1 MNGSEEAEAGGSVR
15 RAGAGDSGRNPQK
28 AAPGASGDPSGKD
41 KAVAQDQQ
49 LIEELIERDNLNR
62 AWRQV
67 RRNRGSPGVDGRDM
81 DQTQACLKEHWEA
94 IKGHLLAGTYR
105 PKPVKRVEIP
115 KPGGGTRLLGVPTIL
130 DRFIQQAALQVLTPI
145 FEPQFSE
152 HSYGFRPGRSAHEAI
167 KAAQGYQQSGK
178 GWVVDLDLKAF
189 FDEVNHDLLMARV
202 RRHVKDKRMLKL
214 IRAFLK
220 SGVLVNGITETT
232 EKGTPQGGPL
242 SPLLSNIMLND
253 LDHELEKRGH
263 CFCRYA
269 DDCNIYVGT
278 ERSGQRVLE
287 SIMDYVEKKLKLK
300 VNRDKSA
307 VDRPSRRTFLGYS
320 FTAGKEPKVRVPKK
334 SVQKIKSKIKQHCRK
349 GRGQNLKR
357 FIAETLNPVLRGWT
371 QYFRLSETKT
381 FARELDEWIRHRLR
395 CILWRQWKRP
405 KTRQRK
411 LRALGLSDYRA
422 WKGSVNGRGPW
433 LNSGSHH
440 MNIAVPIRLLSQW
453 GLVSV
458 FDHLMKLRTTSD

>member
-1 MNGSEEAEAGGSVR
+1 MKGSEEAEAGGTSR
-15 RAGAGDSGRNPQK
+15 RAVAGESGRNPQK
-28 AAPGASGDPSGKD
+28 AALGASGSPSGKGTS
-41 KAVAQDQQ
+41 VAQDQQ

-62 AWRQV
+62 AWKQV
-67 RRNRGSPGVDGRDM
+67 RRNRGSPGMDGRDM
-81 DQTQACLKEHWEA
+81 DQTQAYLKEHWEEIEA
-94 IKGHLLAGTYR
+94 HLLAGTYR

-145 FEPQFSE
+145 FEPHFSE
-152 HSYGFRPGRSAHEAI
+152 HSYGFRPGRSAHQAVEAA
-167 KAAQGYQQSGK
+167 KAYQQSGK

-214 IRAFLK
+214 IRAFLR
-220 SGVLVNGITETT
+220 SGVLINGVTETT

-287 SIMDYVEKKLKLK
+287 SIMDYVEGKLKLK

-307 VDRPSRRTFLGYS
+307 VDRPSRRMFLGYS
-320 FTAGKEPKVRVPKK
+320 FTVGKQPKLRVPKK
-334 SVQKIKSKIKQHCRK
+334 SVQKIKSKIKRHCRR

-357 FIAETLNPVLRGWT
+357 FIEETLNPVLRGWT
-371 QYFRLSETKT
+371 QYFRLSETKR
-381 FARELDEWIRHRLR
+381 FAQDLDEWIRHRLR
-395 CILWRQWKRP
+395 CILWRQWKKP
-405 KTRQRK
+405 KTRTRK
-411 LRALGLSDYRA
+411 LRELGLDSHRA
-422 WKGSVNGRGPW
+422 GKGSGNGHGPW
-433 LNSGSHH
+433 FNSGASHMH
-440 MNIAVPIRLLSQW
+440 QAVPNRLFKEW

-458 FDHLMKLRTTSD
+458 FDYLTKLRTTSD

>member
-1 MNGSEEAEAGGSVR
+1 MKGNEEAEAGGTPRQAV
-15 RAGAGDSGRNPQK
+15 AGDSGRNPRK
-28 AAPGASGDPSGKD
+28 AARGASSAPSEKD
-41 KAVAQDQQ
+41 NPVAQNHQ
-49 LIEELIERDNLNR
+49 LIEELIERDNINR
-62 AWRQV
+62 AWKQV
-67 RRNRGSPGVDGRDM
+67 RRNRGAPGMDGRDM
-81 DQTQACLKEHWEA
+81 DQTQVYLKEHWAE
-94 IKGHLLAGTYR
+94 IETHLLAGTYR

-130 DRFIQQAALQVLTPI
+130 DRFIQQAAMQVLTPI
-145 FEPQFSE
+145 FEPHFSE
-152 HSYGFRPGRSAHEAI
+152 HSYGFRPGRSAHQAV
-167 KAAQGYQQSGK
+167 KAAKAYQQSGQ

-214 IRAFLK
+214 IRAFLR
-220 SGVLVNGITETT
+220 SGVLINGITEMT

-278 ERSGQRVLE
+278 KRSGERVLE
-287 SIMDYVEKKLKLK
+287 SIMDYVERKLKLK

-334 SVQKIKSKIKQHCRK
+334 SVHKLKSKIKKHCRK
-349 GRGQNLKR
+349 GKGQNLKR
-357 FIAETLNPVLRGWT
+357 FIDETLNPVLRGWT
-371 QYFRLSETKT
+371 QYFHLSETKT
-381 FARELDEWIRHRLR
+381 FARELDEWVRHRLR

-411 LRALGLSDYRA
+411 LRELGLSPYRA
-422 WKGSVNGRGPW
+422 WKGSVNGCGPW
-433 LNSGSHH
+433 FNSGSHH
-440 MNIAVPIRLLSQW
+440 MNMAVPNRLLTQW
-453 GLVSV
+453 GLVSI
-458 FDHLMKLRTTSD
+458 FDYLMNLRSTSD

>member
-1 MNGSEEAEAGGSVR
+1 MKGNEEAEAGGTTR
-15 RAGAGDSGRNPQK
+15 RAGAGDSGRNPRK
-28 AAPGASGDPSGKD
+28 GTPGASSDPSQKD
-41 KAVAQDQQ
+41 KPVAQDEQ

-62 AWRQV
+62 AWKQV

-81 DQTQACLKEHWEA
+81 DQTQAFLEEYWETV
-94 IKGHLLAGTYR
+94 KGHLLAGTYR

-152 HSYGFRPGRSAHEAI
+152 HSYGFRPGRSAHQAV
-167 KAAQGYQQSGK
+167 KAAQSYQQSGK

-214 IRAFLK
+214 IRAFLR
-220 SGVLVNGITETT
+220 SGVLINGITEMT

-269 DDCNIYVGT
+269 DDC
-278 ERSGQRVLE
+278 
-287 SIMDYVEKKLKLK
+287 
-300 VNRDKSA
+300 A
-307 VDRPSRRTFLGYS
+307 PRRYG
-320 FTAGKEPKVRVPKK
+320 RRRR
-334 SVQKIKSKIKQHCRK
+334 CRK
-349 GRGQNLKR
+349 V
-357 FIAETLNPVLRGWT
+357 T
-371 QYFRLSETKT
+371 
-381 FARELDEWIRHRLR
+381 
-395 CILWRQWKRP
+395 
-405 KTRQRK
+405 
-411 LRALGLSDYRA
+411 
-422 WKGSVNGRGPW
+422 
-433 LNSGSHH
+433 
-440 MNIAVPIRLLSQW
+440 
-453 GLVSV
+453 
-458 FDHLMKLRTTSD
+458 

>member
-1 MNGSEEAEAGGSVR
+1 MKGNEEAEAGGTAR
-15 RAGAGDSGRNPQK
+15 RAGAGDSGRNPQT
-28 AAPGASGDPSGKD
+28 AAPGASSDPSERINP
-41 KAVAQDQQ
+41 VAQSQQ
-49 LIEELIERDNLNR
+49 LIEELIERDNRNR
-62 AWRQV
+62 AWKQV

-81 DQTQACLKEHWEA
+81 DQTAAYLKENWPEIEA
-94 IKGHLLAGTYR
+94 HLLAGTYR

-152 HSYGFRPGRSAHEAI
+152 HSYGFRPGRSAHQAV
-167 KAAQGYQQSGK
+167 KAAKAYQQSGK

-202 RRHVKDKRMLKL
+202 RRQVKDKRMLKL
-214 IRAFLK
+214 IRAFLR
-220 SGVLVNGITETT
+220 SGVLINGITEPTG
-232 EKGTPQGGPL
+232 KGTPQGGPL

-263 CFCRYA
+263 SFCRYA

-278 ERSGQRVLE
+278 QRSGERVLE

-307 VDRPSRRTFLGYS
+307 VGRPSKRTFLGYS
-320 FTAGKEPKVRVPKK
+320 FTGGKEPKVRVPKK
-334 SVQKIKSKIKQHCRK
+334 SVQKIKSKIKKHCRK
-349 GRGQNLKR
+349 GKGQNLKR
-357 FIAETLNPVLRGWT
+357 FIEETLNPVLRGWT
-371 QYFRLSETKT
+371 QYFRLSDTKT
-381 FARELDEWIRHRLR
+381 FARELDEWVRHRLR

-411 LRALGLSDYRA
+411 LRELGLNPHRA
-422 WKGSVNGRGPW
+422 WRSSVNGRGPW
-433 LNSGSHH
+433 FNSGASH
-440 MNIAVPIRLLSQW
+440 MNWAIPKGLLDQW

-458 FDHLMKLRTTSD
+458 FDYLMKLRTTSD

>member
-1 MNGSEEAEAGGSVR
+1 MKGNEGAEAGGTTR
-15 RAGAGDSGRNPQK
+15 RAGAGESGRNPQT
-28 AAPGASGDPSGKD
+28 AAPGASRDPSQ
-41 KAVAQDQQ
+41 KAKPVAEDQQ
-49 LIEELIERDNLNR
+49 LIEELIERENLNR
-62 AWRQV
+62 AWKQV
-67 RRNRGSPGVDGRDM
+67 RRNRGAPGVDGRDM
-81 DQTQACLKEHWEA
+81 EQTRSHLNGHWPE
-94 IKGHLLAGTYR
+94 IREHLLAGTYR

-152 HSYGFRPGRSAHEAI
+152 HSYGFRPGRSAHDAV
-167 KAAQGYQQSGK
+167 KAAKAYQQSGK

-214 IRAFLK
+214 IRAFLR
-220 SGVLVNGITETT
+220 SGVMINGITETT

-263 CFCRYA
+263 RFCRYA

-287 SIMDYVEKKLKLK
+287 SIMDYVERKLKLK

-320 FTAGKEPKVRVPKK
+320 F
-334 SVQKIKSKIKQHCRK
+334 
-349 GRGQNLKR
+349 
-357 FIAETLNPVLRGWT
+357 
-371 QYFRLSETKT
+371 
-381 FARELDEWIRHRLR
+381 
-395 CILWRQWKRP
+395 
-405 KTRQRK
+405 
-411 LRALGLSDYRA
+411 
-422 WKGSVNGRGPW
+422 
-433 LNSGSHH
+433 
-440 MNIAVPIRLLSQW
+440 
-453 GLVSV
+453 
-458 FDHLMKLRTTSD
+458 

>member
-1 MNGSEEAEAGGSVR
+1 MKGSEEAEAGGSTR
-15 RAGAGDSGRNPQK
+15 RAGAGGSGRNPQK
-28 AAPGASGDPSGKD
+28 AAPGASEPPSGKD
-41 KAVAQDQQ
+41 NPVARDQP
-49 LIEELIERDNLNR
+49 LIEELIGRDNLNR
-62 AWRQV
+62 AWKQV
-67 RRNRGSPGVDGRDM
+67 RRNRGSPGVDGRDL
-81 DQTQACLKEHWEA
+81 DQTKAYLKEHWTE
-94 IKGHLLAGTYR
+94 IESHLLGGTYR

-145 FEPQFSE
+145 FEPHFSE
-152 HSYGFRPGRSAHEAI
+152 HSFGFRPGRSAHQAV
-167 KAAQGYQQSGK
+167 KAAQAYQQSGK

-214 IRAFLK
+214 IRAFLR
-220 SGVLVNGITETT
+220 SGVLINGITETT
-232 EKGTPQGGPL
+232 DKGTPQGGPL

-253 LDHELEKRGH
+253 LDHELERRGH

-278 ERSGQRVLE
+278 KRSGERVLE
-287 SIMDYVEKKLKLK
+287 SIMDYVEGKLKLK

-307 VDRPSRRTFLGYS
+307 VERPSRRTFLGYS
-320 FTAGKEPKVRVPKK
+320 FIGAKEPKIRVPKK

-357 FIAETLNPVLRGWT
+357 FIAETLNPVLRGWI
-371 QYFRLSETKT
+371 QYFRLSETKQ

-395 CILWRQWKRP
+395 CILWRQWKNP
-405 KTRQRK
+405 KTRDKK
-411 LRALGLSDYRA
+411 LRELGLNPHWARR
-422 WKGSVNGRGPW
+422 GSVNGRGPW
-433 LNSGSHH
+433 FNSGASH
-440 MNIAVPIRLLSQW
+440 MNHAVPKRQFKAW

-458 FDHLMKLRTTSD
+458 FDYLMKLRTTSD